1 MNEFNIGKNICEMR
15 KAAGLTQEALAA
27 KLGLSY
33 QAVSKWENGL
43 SCPDLALIPAI
54 AEIFG
59 TDINSL
65 FGFSSP
71 AASVHAVPGL
81 PWEDDD
87 TLYIALFQGHRLMED
102 YSAELKER
110 LEKPIVIHGEAKNIN
125 CAMNLRLYGGVE
137 GDASAGGNLTADG
150 IGGSVTAGGN
160 VTCDAI
166 GGDAK
171 AGGSITCDNIGGD
184 AEAGGS
190 ISCDS
195 IGGNAH
201 AGFVISDDDGDF
213 HGMKGSFVLDFDDMD
228 PTQQEKCRK
237 IKEKA
242 DELSKNAENF
252 AEQII
257 NKVSR
262 LFDVE

>member
-15 KAAGLTQEALAA
+15 KTAGLTQEALAD
-27 KLGLSY
+27 KLGISY

-54 AEIFG
+54 AEIFD
-59 TDINSL
+59 TDINTL

-71 AASVHAVPGL
+71 SHTPDSIHTSPVL

-87 TLYIALFQGHRLMED
+87 TLYIALFQGHTLMED
-102 YSAELKER
+102 YSAELKEQ
-110 LEKPIVIHGEAKNIN
+110 LSKPLVIRGDAKNIS
-125 CAMNLRLYGGVE
+125 CSMNLRLFGDVE

-150 IGGSVTAGGN
+150 VGGSVTAGGN

-166 GGDAK
+166 GGNAE
-171 AGGSITCDNIGGD
+171 AGGSITCD
-184 AEAGGS
+184 
-190 ISCDS
+190 S
-195 IGGNAH
+195 IGGSAC
-201 AGFVISDDDGDF
+201 AGFVINEGKEGF
-213 HGMKGSFVLDFDDMD
+213 HGMKGNYVLDFDDMD

-242 DELSKNAENF
+242 EELSKNATGF
-252 AEQII
+252 AEHII
-257 NKVSR
+257 DKVGR
-262 LFDVE
+262 LFDID